1 MTGRQNQKPSTVTTT
16 WTEEKNLIRGE
27 LIDKEIE
34 GTISQDEQLRLD
46 ELQAEMLEY
55 RRSVTPLSLA
65 ELRAFHQKLLDSG
78 G

>member
-1 MTGRQNQKPSTVTTT
+1 MAGQRQNQKPSA

-46 ELQAEMLEY
+46 ELQVEMLEY
-55 RRSVTPLSLA
+55 RRSVAPLSLA
-65 ELRAFHQKLLDSG
+65 ELRILHQNLLDSG